1 MSKEPNFN
9 DTAARSRSVG
19 TASVPREE
27 LIATADAIAVDF
39 RRLVTLLGRTADSL
53 KGTDEEFVAQ
63 LCATKA
69 VAERG
74 LRLGAL
80 LSRMARRK

>member
-1 MSKEPNFN
+1 MSSKPNSS
-9 DTAARSRSVG
+9 DTAA
-19 TASVPREE
+19 PRRED
-27 LIATADAIAVDF
+27 LSATADAIAADF
-39 RRLVTLLGRTADSL
+39 RRLVTLLGRTADML

-74 LRLGAL
+74 LRLGSL

>member
-1 MSKEPNFN
+1 MSRKPNSS
-9 DTAARSRSVG
+9 DTAA
-19 TASVPREE
+19 PRRED
-27 LIATADAIAVDF
+27 LSATADAIVADF
-39 RRLVTLLGRTADSL
+39 RRLVALLGRTADML

-74 LRLGAL
+74 LRLGSL
-80 LSRMARRK
+80 LSKMTRRK